1 METHNLKPEKG
12 LGTNNRELQLLNQA
26 ASPRRSSLSLSLPLP
41 PASSKNVEE
50 CREGVHEELLKV
62 ERTTREKEKSLLLSF
77 SMPKNCFGNSD
88 LFQSTFAFTWKREKN
103 RQDSRERVCKGE
115 RGGKR
120 ERERE
125 RR

>member
-1 METHNLKPEKG
+1 M
-12 LGTNNRELQLLNQA
+12 
-26 ASPRRSSLSLSLPLP
+26 
-41 PASSKNVEE
+41 
-50 CREGVHEELLKV
+50 

-77 SMPKNCFGNSD
+77 SMQKNCFGNSD

-115 RGGKR
+115 RGGE

-125 RR
+125 GETVSFGQKWKQLKRILLSESA